1 MLKFPAC
8 MLGCY
13 PCDVIRRFIRGSF
26 DNRVCVF
33 CFAFLCWLNIE
44 SSILFKDDYVVNVV
58 HIYIRLSAS
67 FTLWFDFVVRERK
80 EVVKC
85 LIC

>member
-1 MLKFPAC
+1 

-13 PCDVIRRFIRGSF
+13 PCDVIRRFIRSSF

-33 CFAFLCWLNIE
+33 CFAFLCRLNIE

-67 FTLWFDFVVRERK
+67 FNRWFDFVVRERK